1 MYIIYQI
8 FHYDV
13 RYPVFDRTSS
23 LLPTIE
29 QSPPP
34 YDTSKITNT
43 TSPTK
48 RRSTNIEMSTRP
60 VEKDV
65 PPTETKDHSR
75 LLIDIRT
82 GTTLRRTVTNDRSA
96 PMI

>member
-1 MYIIYQI
+1 
-8 FHYDV
+8 
-13 RYPVFDRTSS
+13 
-23 LLPTIE
+23 
-29 QSPPP
+29 
-34 YDTSKITNT
+34 
-43 TSPTK
+43 
-48 RRSTNIEMSTRP
+48 MSTRP

-82 GTTLRRTVTNDRSA
+82 GTSLRQTVTNDRSA